1 MSLIIEQTYKLL
13 KSRYKTRLE
22 KLSISDV
29 RIGLYLTAVRLSDDS
44 TGTSATLANE
54 NPVYAKSRRDFGDY
68 SPLKI
73 KGKKILDIL
82 DYQKESG
89 IILSLKTAVLN
100 AVSSGIISSANYEII
115 ENCDPVQLL
124 DLNLRKT
131 ITIVGA
137 FQSYIR
143 KISETK
149 NRLNV
154 LELNENALISDH
166 RKFFVPACEY
176 DKVIPSSEIVI
187 ITGQTLVNR
196 TIDELLAAVSPG
208 TEVIVTGP
216 SSGLLPDIL
225 FENKVTIIG
234 TSRIISPEILFDI
247 VSEGGI
253 GYHLFE
259 YCAQKICILKGNEST
274 AK

>member
-1 MSLIIEQTYKLL
+1 MIPI
-13 KSRYKTRLE
+13 
-22 KLSISDV
+22 
-29 RIGLYLTAVRLSDDS
+29 
-44 TGTSATLANE
+44 
-54 NPVYAKSRRDFGDY
+54 
-68 SPLKI
+68 
-73 KGKKILDIL
+73 
-82 DYQKESG
+82 
-89 IILSLKTAVLN
+89 
-100 AVSSGIISSANYEII
+100 
-115 ENCDPVQLL
+115 QLL
-124 DLNLRKT
+124 DLSYGKT

-149 NRLNV
+149 NKLNV
-154 LELNENALISDH
+154 LELNENALTSDQ
-166 RKFFVPACEY
+166 RKFFVPAGEY
-176 DKVIPSSEIVI
+176 NKVIPSSDIVI

-234 TSRIISPEILFDI
+234 TSRIIRPEILFDI
-247 VSEGGI
+247 VSEGGT

-259 YCAQKICILKGNEST
+259 YCAQKICILKER
-274 AK
+274 

>member
-22 KLSISDV
+22 ELVISDV

-44 TGTSATLANE
+44 TGTSATLADE
-54 NPVYAKSRRDFGDY
+54 NPVCSKSGRDFGDY

-73 KGKKILDIL
+73 KGKKALDIL
-82 DYQKESG
+82 EVQKDSPT
-89 IILSLKTAVLN
+89 ISSLKTAVLN
-100 AVSSGIISSANYEII
+100 AVSSKIISSANYKIV

-124 DLNLRKT
+124 DLNFRKT

-149 NRLNV
+149 NKLNV
-154 LELNENALISDH
+154 LELNENALASDQ

-176 DKVIPSSEIVI
+176 DNVIPSSDIVI

-253 GYHLFE
+253 GYHLFK
-259 YCAQKICILKGNEST
+259 YCAQKICILK
-274 AK
+274 K